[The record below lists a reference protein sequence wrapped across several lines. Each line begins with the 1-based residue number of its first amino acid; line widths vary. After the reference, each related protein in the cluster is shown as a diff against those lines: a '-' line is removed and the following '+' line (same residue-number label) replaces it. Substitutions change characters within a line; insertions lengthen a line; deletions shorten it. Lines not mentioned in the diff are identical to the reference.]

1 MAFRLEANSGLRP
14 TLPAPNGQHG
24 AAGLG
29 MQHHGCTEAVL
40 PWVVSTDPLQIVM
53 PDRSDV
59 PELWRPDF
67 TTFGIF
73 ARSRSM
79 RSTVGLRSWL
89 GYAKRLGFQNREGW
103 PSGLRHRS

>member
-1 MAFRLEANSGLRP
+1 MASRVGANSGLRP

-40 PWVVSTDPLQIVM
+40 LWVVPTVPLQIVLC
-53 PDRSDV
+53 PIGATFPTCGALTSRPFLVRSH
-59 PELWRPDF
+59 
-67 TTFGIF
+67 
-73 ARSRSM
+73 SM
-79 RSTVGLRSWL
+79 RSTVGLRSRL
-89 GYAKRLGFQNREGW
+89 GCAKRLRFQIREGW